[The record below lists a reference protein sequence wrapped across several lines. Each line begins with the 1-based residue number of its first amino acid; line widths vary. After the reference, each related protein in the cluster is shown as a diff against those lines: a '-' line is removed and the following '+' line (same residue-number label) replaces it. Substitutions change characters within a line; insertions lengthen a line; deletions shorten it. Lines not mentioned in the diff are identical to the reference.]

1 MECVVLCRTHGRK
14 KTEKT
19 DNFLKF
25 SIKIYLSLVM
35 RKPVFGVCD
44 QVRPKLACSTAETS

>member
-1 MECVVLCRTHGRK
+1 MECVVLCRTPGRK